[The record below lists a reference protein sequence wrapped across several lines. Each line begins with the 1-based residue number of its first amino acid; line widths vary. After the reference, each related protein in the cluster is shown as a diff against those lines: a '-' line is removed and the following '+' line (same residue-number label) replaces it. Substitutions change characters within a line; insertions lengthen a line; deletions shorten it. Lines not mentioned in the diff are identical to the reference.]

1 MRLWLDHDEFGSF
14 RSKFMNVIA
23 SHKLEH
29 DVVRKPLRTLVATVG
44 LFLAAGACAISPAHA
59 ERVALVIGND
69 SYPNLPRDQQ
79 LNKAVNDARTMGDSL
94 EAIGFSVI
102 RGENLDRQAMID
114 RIFAF
119 TQRIKPGDTALLF
132 YAGHGVAIGGG
143 NYLLPSDVRAA
154 NPGEEARVRAMAIG
168 EADIIADIQDRKA
181 KVAVLMLDACRDNP
195 FKQPGLTRSAGA
207 AKGLS
212 RSAEAEG
219 VFAIYSAGFGQT
231 ALDTLGG
238 NDASPNSVFTRAM
251 APALQRKGVHL
262 ADLVIDV
269 RQEVSAL
276 AEKINHQQNPAY
288 YDQTRGGRIYLVP
301 GDGGN
306 DSAADKGAP
315 VQQAIMVA
323 PPVPAIAPADRKGS
337 VGRVWV
343 VQENGSW
350 RGVWTR
356 RGTSDTFDA
365 ISGDNMD
372 TARGPQ
378 SGNQVDLSTAEME
391 INNGRIL
398 IRRKFPHVACIYEG
412 QLAVDG
418 LSAVGTYECNHVTGR
433 YRWSAKI
440 SDTLPPAPR
449 DDWRGQVW
457 QSNEGGDDWKGIW
470 QRRGRSNLFDAEWRE
485 VNGGGYDTSQLYM
498 TIDGDNV
505 LVFRHQEKGR
515 CVYSGRLQKDRKSI
529 IGKVSCNWVQNAP
542 WRASLIN

>member
-1 MRLWLDHDEFGSF
+1 MRGWVNHNDFGSL
-14 RSKFMNVIA
+14 RSKIIHA
-23 SHKLEH
+23 LC
-29 DVVRKPLRTLVATVG
+29 ATIG
-44 LFLAAGACAISPAHA
+44 LFLASGFVAISPAKA

-69 SYPNLPRDQQ
+69 SYPNLPGDQQ

-94 EAIGFSVI
+94 EAIGFTVI

-119 TQRIKPGDTALLF
+119 TQKIKPGDTALLF

-207 AKGLS
+207 TKGLS

-231 ALDTLGG
+231 ALDSLGDD
-238 NDASPNSVFTRAM
+238 DASPNSVFTRAM
-251 APALQRKGVHL
+251 APALQRKDVHL

-269 RQEVSAL
+269 RQEVAVL
-276 AEKINHQQNPAY
+276 AEKIHHQQNPAY

-306 DSAADKGAP
+306 DNAAAPNAP
-315 VQQAIMVA
+315 VKQAIMVA
-323 PPVPAIAPADRKGS
+323 PPMPAIAPADRKGS

-343 VQENGSW
+343 VQEHGSW
-350 RGVWTR
+350 RGIWTR

-365 ISGDNMD
+365 ISGDNMNIE
-372 TARGPQ
+372 RGPQ
-378 SGNQVDLSTAEME
+378 EANGLKVDLSTAEME
-391 INNGRIL
+391 IRNGRIL
-398 IRRKFPHVACIYEG
+398 IRRKFPHVVCIYEG
-412 QLAVDG
+412 QLAVDV
-418 LSAVGTYECNHVTGR
+418 LSATGTYECNHVSGR

-440 SDTLPPAPR
+440 SDTLPPTPR
-449 DDWRGQVW
+449 NDWRGQVW

-470 QRRGRSNLFDAEWRE
+470 QRRGRSSLFDAEWRE
-485 VNGGGYDTSQLYM
+485 VNGGGYDASQLYV

-529 IGKVSCNWVQNAP
+529 IGSVTCNWVRNAP

>member
-1 MRLWLDHDEFGSF
+1 MRQWLFAMLWMVLLS
-14 RSKFMNVIA
+14 A
-23 SHKLEH
+23 SAQA
-29 DVVRKPLRTLVATVG
+29 DR
-44 LFLAAGACAISPAHA
+44 I
-59 ERVALVIGND
+59 ALVIGNN
-69 SYPNLPRDQQ
+69 SYPNLSSDQQ
-79 LNKAVNDARTMGDSL
+79 LAKAVNDSRTMAEAL

-102 RGENLDRQAMID
+102 RGENLDRQSMVD

-168 EADIIADIQDRKA
+168 EADIIADVQDRKA

-195 FKQPGLTRSAGA
+195 FKQPGLTRSAGG
-207 AKGLS
+207 AKGLA
-212 RSAEAEG
+212 RGAEAEG

-238 NDASPNSVFTRAM
+238 NDTSPNSVFTRAM
-251 APALQRKGVHL
+251 APALKRKGVHL

-269 RQEVSAL
+269 RQEVAAL

-301 GDGGN
+301 GEGSADGAPAK
-306 DSAADKGAP
+306 SEP

-323 PPVPAIAPADRKGS
+323 PAAPAIAPADRKGS

-343 VQENGSW
+343 VQENGNW
-350 RGVWTR
+350 RGIWTR

-365 ISGDNMD
+365 ISGNDMD

-378 SGNQVDLSTAEME
+378 ASNGLQVDISTAEME
-391 INNGRIL
+391 IRNGRIL
-398 IRRKFPHVACIYEG
+398 IRRKFPHVACIYDG
-412 QLAVDG
+412 QLAADG
-418 LSAVGTYECNHVTGR
+418 LSATGTYECNHVTGR

-440 SDTLPPAPR
+440 SDTLPSGPR
-449 DDWRGQVW
+449 NDWRGQVW

-470 QRRGRSNLFDAEWRE
+470 QRRGRSALFDAEWRE
-485 VNGGGYDTSQLYM
+485 VNGGGYDTAQLYVSV
-498 TIDGDNV
+498 DGDNV
-505 LVFRHQEKGR
+505 TVFRHQEKGR
-515 CVYSGRLQKDRKSI
+515 CVYTGRLQKDRRTI
-529 IGKVSCNWVQNAP
+529 IGNVSCNWVKNAS

>member
-1 MRLWLDHDEFGSF
+1 MRRWLCATIGL
-14 RSKFMNVIA
+14 I
-23 SHKLEH
+23 
-29 DVVRKPLRTLVATVG
+29 LVTA
-44 LFLAAGACAISPAHA
+44 PAHA
-59 ERVALVIGND
+59 DRIALVIGND
-69 SYPNLPRDQQ
+69 SYPHLSSDQQ
-79 LNKAVNDARTMGDSL
+79 LGKAVNDARTMGEAL

-102 RGENLDRQAMID
+102 RGENLDRQSMID

-143 NYLLPSDVRAA
+143 NYLLPSDVRTA

-207 AKGLS
+207 ARGLA

-251 APALQRKGVHL
+251 APALKRKGVHL

-269 RQEVSAL
+269 RQEVAAL

-301 GDGGN
+301 GESSADG
-306 DSAADKGAP
+306 APAKPEP

-323 PPVPAIAPADRKGS
+323 PAMPAIAPADRKGS

-343 VQENGSW
+343 VQENANW

-365 ISGDNMD
+365 ISGDNLN
-372 TARGPQ
+372 TERGPQ
-378 SGNQVDLSTAEME
+378 AVNGLQVDISTAEME
-391 INNGRIL
+391 IRNGRIL
-398 IRRKFPHVACIYEG
+398 VRRKFPHVVCIYEG
-412 QLAVDG
+412 QLAADG
-418 LSAVGTYECNHVTGR
+418 LSAAGTYECNHVGGR
-433 YRWSAKI
+433 YRWSARI
-440 SDTLPPAPR
+440 SDGLPSGPR
-449 DDWRGQVW
+449 NDWRGQVW

-470 QRRGRSNLFDAEWRE
+470 QRRGRSNLFDAEWRD
-485 VNGGGYDTSQLYM
+485 VNNGGYDSSQLY
-498 TIDGDNV
+498 ISVDGDDV
-505 LVFRHQEKGR
+505 TVFRHQEKGR
-515 CVYSGRLQKDRKSI
+515 CVYRGRLQKDRKTI
-529 IGKVSCNWVQNAP
+529 IGTVSCNWVKSAS

>member
-1 MRLWLDHDEFGSF
+1 MRRWLCAMLGL
-14 RSKFMNVIA
+14 IA
-23 SHKLEH
+23 L
-29 DVVRKPLRTLVATVG
+29 TAT
-44 LFLAAGACAISPAHA
+44 ARADRI
-59 ERVALVIGND
+59 ALVIGND
-69 SYPNLPRDQQ
+69 SYPNLSADQQ
-79 LNKAVNDARTMGDSL
+79 LAKAGNDARTMGDAL

-102 RGENLDRQAMID
+102 RGENLDRQSMID

-143 NYLLPSDVRAA
+143 NYLLPSDVRTA

-168 EADIIADIQDRKA
+168 EADIIADIQDRKP

-207 AKGLS
+207 ARGLA

-251 APALQRKGVHL
+251 APALRRKGVHL

-269 RQEVSAL
+269 RQEVAAL

-301 GDGGN
+301 GES
-306 DSAADKGAP
+306 SADATPAKSEP

-323 PPVPAIAPADRKGS
+323 PAMPAIAPADRKGS

-343 VQENGSW
+343 VQENANW

-365 ISGDNMD
+365 ISGDNLD
-372 TARGPQ
+372 TERGPQ
-378 SGNQVDLSTAEME
+378 AANGLQVDISTAEME
-391 INNGRIL
+391 IRNGRIL
-398 IRRKFPHVACIYEG
+398 VRRKFPHVVCIYEG
-412 QLAVDG
+412 QLAADG
-418 LSAVGTYECNHVTGR
+418 LSAAGTYECNHVGGR
-433 YRWSAKI
+433 YRWSARI
-440 SDTLPPAPR
+440 SDSLPSGPR
-449 DDWRGQVW
+449 NDWRGQVW

-470 QRRGRSNLFDAEWRE
+470 QRRGRSNLFDAEWRD
-485 VNGGGYDTSQLYM
+485 VNNGGYDSSQLY
-498 TIDGDNV
+498 ISVDGDSV
-505 LVFRHQEKGR
+505 TVFRHQEKGR
-515 CVYSGRLQKDRKSI
+515 CVYRGRLQKDRKTI
-529 IGKVSCNWVQNAP
+529 IGNVSCNWVKSAS